1 MVIIPLIA
9 RRSILMDI
17 LMQKSWYSRTTWKR
31 AYIEGVKRLT
41 DGLVN
46 SLVIAKFH
54 LLRYR

>member
-1 MVIIPLIA
+1 MVIIPLIT
-9 RRSILMDI
+9 RRSVLMDI
-17 LMQKSWYSRTTWKR
+17 LMQESWYSRTTWER
-31 AYIEGVKRLT
+31 AYIEGVKLLT

>member
-1 MVIIPLIA
+1 MVIIPLIT

-17 LMQKSWYSRTTWKR
+17 LMQESWYSQTTWER
-31 AYIEGVKRLT
+31 AYIEGVKLLT